1 MGEIWRY
8 EGKRVVVTG
17 CASGMGQEAARE
29 LIELGAQ
36 VVGLDIAEPTVGVK
50 EFHRLDLSDPASVDS
65 VAAAIGG
72 PIHALFNIAGISSGA
87 APPLKVAEV
96 NILGTRRLTEALLP
110 TMEAGSAV
118 ACVSSLAA
126 AGYAGNIPTV
136 QEFLAAGARGSGG
149 VPRHDWGAGRDW
161 LQANPDALGNG
172 YNFAKQAIIVWVMQ
186 QGVELG
192 KRGIRINCI
201 GPTVTDTP
209 FLADTIKT
217 YGEGFIDAF
226 PKPLGRVSR
235 PEEQA
240 RALIFLNSD
249 AASYITGQ
257 VLWTDGG
264 YMGGVMTGLIK
275 TGA

>member
-1 MGEIWRY
+1 MSDLWRY
-8 EGKRVVVTG
+8 DGKRVVVTG

-29 LIELGAQ
+29 LIDLGAH

-50 EFHRLDLSDPASVDS
+50 EFHRIDLSDPASIDA

-72 PIHALFNIAGISSGA
+72 PVHALFNIAGISSGA
-87 APPLKVAEV
+87 ADPLKVAQV
-96 NILGTRRLTEALLP
+96 NFLGTRRLTDALLP
-110 TMEAGSAV
+110 GMEAGSSI

-126 AGYAGNIPTV
+126 AGYLTNIPTV
-136 QEFLAAGARGSGG
+136 QEFLAAGAF
-149 VPRHDWGAGRDW
+149 DAGRAW
-161 LQANPDALGNG
+161 LESHPEALGNG

-192 KRGIRINCI
+192 PRGIRINCI

-235 PEEQA
+235 PDEQA

-249 AASYITGQ
+249 AASYITGT

-264 YMGGVMTGLIK
+264 YMGGAVTGLIK
-275 TGA
+275 TG

>member
-1 MGEIWRY
+1 MGDLWRY
-8 EGKRVVVTG
+8 DGKRVVVTG

-29 LIELGAQ
+29 LIELGAS

-50 EFHRLDLSDPASVDS
+50 EFHRLDLSDPDSVDA
-65 VAAAIGG
+65 VAAAVGG
-72 PIHALFNIAGISSGA
+72 PVHALFNIAGISSGA
-87 APPLKVAEV
+87 APALKVVEV
-96 NILGTRRLTEALLP
+96 NFLGTRRLTEAVLP
-110 TMEAGSAV
+110 AMEAGSAI

-126 AGYAGNIPTV
+126 AGYLSNIPTV
-136 QEFLAAGARGSGG
+136 QEFLATGGFAEGRAWCEAHPDELVSGG
-149 VPRHDWGAGRDW
+149 YG
-161 LQANPDALGNG
+161 
-172 YNFAKQAIIVWVMQ
+172 FAKQAIIVYTMM
-186 QGVELG
+186 QGVALG
-192 KRGIRINCI
+192 ARGIRINCI

-226 PKPLGRVSR
+226 PKPLGRVSQ

-264 YMGGVMTGLIK
+264 YMGGVTTGLIK
-275 TGA
+275 TG

>member
-1 MGEIWRY
+1 MSDLWRY
-8 EGKRVVVTG
+8 DGKRVVVTG

-29 LIELGAQ
+29 LIDLGAS

-50 EFHRLDLSDPASVDS
+50 EFHRLDLSDPASIDA
-65 VAAAIGG
+65 VAAAVGG
-72 PIHALFNIAGISSGA
+72 PVHALFNIAGISSGA

-110 TMEAGSAV
+110 VMESGSAI

-126 AGYAGNIPTV
+126 AGYAANISTV
-136 QEFLAAGARGSGG
+136 QEFLATGG
-149 VPRHDWGAGRDW
+149 FAAGRAW
-161 LQANPDALGNG
+161 LETHPDALGNG
-172 YNFAKQAIIVWVMQ
+172 YNFAKQAIIVWVMM

-192 KRGIRINCI
+192 GRGIRINCI

-226 PKPLGRVSR
+226 PKPLGWVSR
-235 PEEQA
+235 PDEQA
-240 RALIFLNSD
+240 RALLFLNSD
-249 AASYITGQ
+249 AASYITGT

-264 YMGGVMTGLIK
+264 YMGGATTGLIK
-275 TGA
+275 TG

>member
-1 MGEIWRY
+1 MSDLWRY
-8 EGKRVVVTG
+8 DGKRVVVTG

-29 LIELGAQ
+29 LTELGAH

-50 EFHRLDLSDPASVDS
+50 EFHRLDLSDPASIDA
-65 VAAAIGG
+65 VAGAIGG

-110 TMEAGSAV
+110 AMEAGSAV

-126 AGYAGNIPTV
+126 AGYLGNIPTV
-136 QEFLAAGARGSGG
+136 QQFLATGG
-149 VPRHDWGAGRDW
+149 FQAGRAW
-161 LQANPDALGNG
+161 LEANPDALGNG

-186 QGVELG
+186 LGVELG
-192 KRGIRINCI
+192 GRGIRINCI

-217 YGEGFIDAF
+217 YGEGFVDAF
-226 PKPLGRVSR
+226 PKPLGRVSK

-264 YMGGVMTGLIK
+264 YMGGVTTGVIK

>member
-1 MGEIWRY
+1 
-8 EGKRVVVTG
+8 
-17 CASGMGQEAARE
+17 MGQEAARE
-29 LIELGAQ
+29 LIELGAH

-65 VAAAIGG
+65 VAATIGG

-87 APPLKVAEV
+87 APPLKVMEV
-96 NILGTRRLTEALLP
+96 NFLGTRRLTEALLP
-110 TMEAGSAV
+110 FLDAGSSIG
-118 ACVSSLAA
+118 CVSSLAA
-126 AGYAGNIPTV
+126 AGYTTNIPTV
-136 QEFLAAGARGSGG
+136 QAFLAAGARGSGG
-149 VPRHDWGAGRDW
+149 APRDNFSAGRAW
-161 LQANPDALGNG
+161 CEAHPDELGNG
-172 YNFAKQAIIVWVMQ
+172 YNFAKQAIIVWTMM

-192 KRGIRINCI
+192 TRAIRINCI

-217 YGEGFIDAF
+217 YGEGFVDAF
-226 PKPLGRVSR
+226 PKPLGRVSK
-235 PEEQA
+235 PDEQA

-264 YMGGVMTGLIK
+264 YLGGVTTGLIK
-275 TGA
+275 TG

>member
-1 MGEIWRY
+1 MSDLWRY
-8 EGKRVVVTG
+8 DEKRVVVTG

-29 LIELGAQ
+29 LIELGAN
-36 VVGLDIAEPTVGVK
+36 VVGLDIAEPSVGVK
-50 EFHRLDLSDPASVDS
+50 EFHRLDLSDPASIDAT
-65 VAAAIGG
+65 AAAIRG

-96 NILGTRRLTEALLP
+96 NFLGTRRLTEALLP

-126 AGYAGNIPTV
+126 AGYAANIPTV
-136 QEFLAAGARGSGG
+136 QEFLAASGEF
-149 VPRHDWGAGRDW
+149 GAGRAW
-161 LQANPDALGNG
+161 LEANPGALGNG

-186 QGVELG
+186 QGVVLG
-192 KRGIRINCI
+192 QRGIRINCI

-235 PEEQA
+235 PDEQA

-249 AASYITGQ
+249 AASYITGT

-264 YMGGVMTGLIK
+264 YMGGAMTGLIK

>member
-1 MGEIWRY
+1 MSDLWRY
-8 EGKRVVVTG
+8 DGKRVVVTG

-29 LIELGAQ
+29 LIDLGAT
-36 VVGLDIAEPTVGVK
+36 VVGLDIAEPTVAVK
-50 EFHRLDLSDPASVDS
+50 EFHRLDLSDPTSIDA
-65 VAAAIGG
+65 VAAAVGG
-72 PIHALFNIAGISSGA
+72 PVHALFNIAGISSGA
-87 APPLKVAEV
+87 APPLKVVEV
-96 NILGTRRLTEALLP
+96 NFLGTRRLTEALLP
-110 TMEAGSAV
+110 IMEPGSAI

-126 AGYAGNIPTV
+126 AGYAANIATV
-136 QEFLAAGARGSGG
+136 REFLATGDFAAGRAWCEAHPDELTSGG
-149 VPRHDWGAGRDW
+149 YG
-161 LQANPDALGNG
+161 
-172 YNFAKQAIIVWVMQ
+172 FAKQAIIVYTMM

-192 KRGIRINCI
+192 GRGIRINCI

-209 FLADTIKT
+209 FLLDTIKT

-240 RALIFLNSD
+240 RALIFLNGD

-264 YMGGVMTGLIK
+264 YMGGLTTGLIQR
-275 TGA
+275 

>member
-1 MGEIWRY
+1 MSDVWRY
-8 EGKRVVVTG
+8 DGKRVVVTG

-29 LIELGAQ
+29 LIELGAD

-50 EFHRLDLSDPASVDS
+50 EFHRLDLSDPASIDA
-65 VAAAIGG
+65 VAAAVGG
-72 PIHALFNIAGISSGA
+72 PVHALFNIAGISSGA
-87 APPLKVAEV
+87 APALKVVEV
-96 NILGTRRLTEALLP
+96 NFLGTRRLTEALLP
-110 TMEAGSAV
+110 MMEAGSAI

-126 AGYAGNIPTV
+126 AGYSANIPTV
-136 QEFLAAGARGSGG
+136 QEFLATGARGSGG
-149 VPRHDWGAGRDW
+149 VPRDSFAAGRAW
-161 LQANPDALGNG
+161 CEARPDELVSGG
-172 YNFAKQAIIVWVMQ
+172 YGFATEAIIVYTMM

-235 PEEQA
+235 PDEQA

-264 YMGGVMTGLIK
+264 YMGGVTTGLI
-275 TGA
+275 TR

>member
-1 MGEIWRY
+1 MSNLWRY
-8 EGKRVVVTG
+8 DGKRVVVTG

-29 LIELGAQ
+29 LIDLGAT
-36 VVGLDIAEPTVGVK
+36 VIGLDIAEPTVAVK
-50 EFHRLDLSDPASVDS
+50 EFLRIDLSDPASIDN
-65 VAAAIGG
+65 VAGALGG
-72 PIHALFNIAGISSGA
+72 PVDALFNIAGISSGA

-110 TMEAGSAV
+110 RMEAGSSI

-126 AGYAGNIPTV
+126 AGYAANIPTV
-136 QEFLAAGARGSGG
+136 QEFLATGARGSGG
-149 VPRHDWGAGRDW
+149 VPRDSFAAGRAW
-161 LQANPDALGNG
+161 LEAHPDALGNG

-217 YGEGFIDAF
+217 YGEGFVEAF
-226 PKPLGRVSR
+226 PKPLGRVSL
-235 PEEQA
+235 PDEQA

-249 AASYITGQ
+249 AASYITGT

-264 YMGGVMTGLIK
+264 YMGGAMTGLIK
-275 TGA
+275 TG

>member
-1 MGEIWRY
+1 MSDLWRY
-8 EGKRVVVTG
+8 DGKRVVVTG
-17 CASGMGQEAARE
+17 CASGMGQETARE
-29 LIELGAQ
+29 LINLGAQ
-36 VVGLDIAEPTVGVK
+36 VVGLDIAEPTVEVK
-50 EFHRLDLSDPASVDS
+50 EFHRLDLSDPASVDA

-72 PIHALFNIAGISSGA
+72 PVHCLFNIAGISSGA

-96 NILGTRRLTEALLP
+96 NILGTRRLTEALLSS
-110 TMEAGSAV
+110 MEPGSAI
-118 ACVSSLAA
+118 ASVSSLAA
-126 AGYAGNIPTV
+126 AGYAANIPTV
-136 QEFLAAGARGSGG
+136 QEFLATGARGSGG
-149 VPRHDWGAGRDW
+149 VPRDDFVAGRAW
-161 LQANPDALGNG
+161 LEAHPDSLGNG
-172 YNFAKQAIIVWVMQ
+172 YNFAKQAIIVWTMM

-249 AASYITGQ
+249 AASYITGT

-264 YMGGVMTGLIK
+264 YMGGATTGLIK
-275 TGA
+275 SG